1 MTPERTDSGGL
12 RPLAV
17 SLAEAARLVSLSKF
31 TLRRRIKDG
40 RLKATRVGNRWI
52 VPVIE
57 LQRFVSDGTSDRERQ
72 TSGGE

>member
-1 MTPERTDSGGL
+1 MRANGAPSNAEREPSAAQ

-17 SLAEAARLVSLSKF
+17 SLVEAARLVSLSKF

-52 VPVIE
+52 VPVASLE
-57 LQRFVSDGTSDRERQ
+57 SFVN
-72 TSGGE
+72 GEGRDD